1 MRLKTATLPL
11 IASALLAAAL
21 STALAGADDA
31 APKTEQVTGKA
42 ALEALVSGRT
52 QYRDRS
58 DGTSEIEYHSPDGR
72 SAYVWDN
79 CIERG
84 QWWATDDQICFF
96 YPDTTLQG
104 PHCFWIKRNAK
115 DQLEFWWSGDPGAPL
130 PTATTIE
137 DLPGNVEHLPLD
149 STGECIM
156 S

>member
-1 MRLKTATLPL
+1 MRPL
-11 IASALLAAAL
+11 ILSSLAAGLLAAVVSA
-21 STALAGADDA
+21 ALAGADDA
-31 APKTEQVTGKA
+31 VQKPEQITGKA

-84 QWWATDDQICFF
+84 QWWATEDQICFF
-96 YPDTTLQG
+96 YPDTALQG

-115 DQLEFWWSGDPGAPL
+115 DQLEFWWSGDPRAPL
-130 PTATTIE
+130 PTATTVE
-137 DLPGNVEHLPLD
+137 DLPGNVERLPLD
-149 STGECIM
+149 TTGECIM